1 MDSKITMIIKNN
13 ELYKLSWAVLPDK
26 YIDEVKDNAEEYAE
40 KYGDVNDNDVFDLM
54 IDAIWGYLHDEHRS
68 EFDDFCDFDEK
79 VTQTF
84 DQIYAGVE
92 LDDAEYKAFGD

>member
-1 MDSKITMIIKNN
+1 M
-13 ELYKLSWAVLPDK
+13 
-26 YIDEVKDNAEEYAE
+26 
-40 KYGDVNDNDVFDLM
+40 NDNDVFDLM
-54 IDAIWGYLHDEHRS
+54 IDAIWDYLDDEHRS